1 VRRAA
6 LASQR
11 PLPGD
16 GRRRAARL
24 ARVTLGTVSVLVLV
38 LTGYAWATFQQLT
51 SRLTTTPVIGGLHA
65 ADGATDILLVG
76 SDSRT
81 DAQGRPLSK
90 QVLAQLRAGG
100 NEGELTDT
108 LILVRIPNDGRSA
121 VGISIPRDTFV
132 EIPGGYG
139 KHKINSA
146 YGRAKNAKAAE
157 LRADGGKDAAA
168 IERQA
173 VLEGRKTLVKT
184 IESLTGAGVDHY
196 AEVNLLGFYEITQAI
211 GGVDVCLSHATRDP
225 DSGANFKAGRQ
236 TIAGADALAF
246 VRQRKNLPRGD
257 LDRILR
263 QQVFMSAVA
272 DKVLSA
278 GTVANP
284 GKLHSL
290 VGSLQRSIV
299 LDDQLDPLTFAEQL
313 RGIASGAIQFLT
325 IPVVDPGAKT
335 ADGDSVVVD
344 RDAVRRFVAEH
355 SSGGTEQAPT
365 ANADNADITVDVR
378 NASGTTG
385 LAARV
390 LDELAGRGFARG
402 DAANSAARRTS
413 VVRFATGEQQAAD
426 RVAKSLGGLATEGDA
441 NLPAGHVRVFLGQD
455 YGGPGTQRLAAGP
468 LVRLDGAGAA
478 HRQPPGGD
486 QPITAGDLRC
496 VD

>member
-1 VRRAA
+1 M
-6 LASQR
+6 
-11 PLPGD
+11 
-16 GRRRAARL
+16 
-24 ARVTLGTVSVLVLV
+24 
-38 LTGYAWATFQQLT
+38 
-51 SRLTTTPVIGGLHA
+51 
-65 ADGATDILLVG
+65 
-76 SDSRT
+76 
-81 DAQGRPLSK
+81 
-90 QVLAQLRAGG
+90 
-100 NEGELTDT
+100 
-108 LILVRIPNDGRSA
+108 
-121 VGISIPRDTFV
+121 
-132 EIPGGYG
+132 
-139 KHKINSA
+139 
-146 YGRAKNAKAAE
+146 
-157 LRADGGKDAAA
+157 
-168 IERQA
+168 
-173 VLEGRKTLVKT
+173 LEGRKTLVKT
-184 IESLTGAGVDHY
+184 VESLTGAGIDHY

-211 GGVDVCLSHATRDP
+211 GGVDVCLNHATRDP

-257 LDRILR
+257 LDRIVR

-284 GKLHSL
+284 GKLRGL

-325 IPVVDPGAKT
+325 IPVQDPGAKT

-344 RDAVRRFVAEH
+344 RDAVRRFVAAH

-365 ANADNADITVDVR
+365 ANADNADVTVDVR
-378 NASGTTG
+378 NASGTAG

-402 DAANSAARRTS
+402 DAANAVARRTS
-413 VVRFATGEQQAAD
+413 VVRFAAGEQQAAD
-426 RVAKSLGGLATEGDA
+426 RVAQALGGLPTEGDA

-455 YGGPGTQRLAAGP
+455 YGGPGTQRVAGPP
-468 LVRLDGAGAA
+468 LVRLDGAGGG

-486 QPITAGDLRC
+486 QPITGGDLRC